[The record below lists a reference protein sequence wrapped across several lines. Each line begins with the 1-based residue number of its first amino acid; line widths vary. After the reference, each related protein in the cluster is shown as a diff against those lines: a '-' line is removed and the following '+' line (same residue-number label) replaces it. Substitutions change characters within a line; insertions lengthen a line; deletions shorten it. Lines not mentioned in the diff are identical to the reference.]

1 MRIIMDNKLKIMPN
15 ENGGIDVFINGKKI
29 DDVINYTVSESNG
42 NKTATLTIA
51 VSKIEIE
58 S

>member
-1 MRIIMDNKLKIMPN
+1 MENELKITQN
-15 ENGGIDVFINGKKI
+15 EHGGIDIFLNSKKI
-29 DDVINYTVSESNG
+29 DSVIAYTVGESNG
-42 NKTATLTIA
+42 KKTATLTIA

>member
-1 MRIIMDNKLKIMPN
+1 MDNKLKIMPN

>member
-1 MRIIMDNKLKIMPN
+1 MENELKITQN

-29 DDVINYTVSESNG
+29 DSVIAYTVGESNG

-51 VSKIEIE
+51 LSKIEIE